1 MNPFISCKY
10 EAIYNVLK
18 NFKRRSTFLD
28 YFCYFK
34 IQKMMKS

>member
-18 NFKRRSTFLD
+18 NFKKDVALFRLSLLF
-28 YFCYFK
+28 
-34 IQKMMKS
+34 